1 MPDKD
6 LTPPTASVY
15 KLNPELSY
23 FSTKARVE
31 FDGTCLK
38 QNKGTFNHGK
48 VVNIYIAHEIN
59 DDFPVS
65 SYLTLGNCLFGAV
78 SLTKNAD
85 IDRYKYSQYGIG
97 FDRHGSF
104 PFPGIGLG
112 RNVIIFGVDTSSSV
126 HVDKKKKY
134 ILILTKVPTKG
145 LEHILSAEKM
155 YLINFIKHHKKLFE
169 LAL

>member
-48 VVNIYIAHEIN
+48 VVNIYIVHEIN

-112 RNVIIFGVDTSSSV
+112 RNVIILKRKNIF
-126 HVDKKKKY
+126 
-134 ILILTKVPTKG
+134 
-145 LEHILSAEKM
+145 
-155 YLINFIKHHKKLFE
+155 
-169 LAL
+169 